1 MGGVTLAVFS
11 ARLHCSRIA
20 AVRSVGAAGEKQ
32 GVVMIKR
39 WVLMVLMVAGSW
51 TAFAELT
58 EDERDRL
65 EDLEI
70 AGVGND
76 TEKDDDRNKIEVLEI
91 NTFQSED
98 DDGEGFRIRIVAEL
112 VDKQKKLYR
121 VDFKGNR
128 PGGINSEYT
137 GEDYWLLYMPH
148 GELERVKLTAYAV
161 QYGFM
166 DGDDFIV
173 FAEDLD
179 GVETVD
185 ELLERAAEPFP
196 EKVRLKHYY
205 IYEDSSEG
213 ERDSIAQS
221 VREIK

>member
-76 TEKDDDRNKIEVLEI
+76 TEKDDDQHL
-91 NTFQSED
+91 SE
-98 DDGEGFRIRIVAEL
+98 RR
-112 VDKQKKLYR
+112 
-121 VDFKGNR
+121 
-128 PGGINSEYT
+128 
-137 GEDYWLLYMPH
+137 
-148 GELERVKLTAYAV
+148 
-161 QYGFM
+161 
-166 DGDDFIV
+166 
-173 FAEDLD
+173 
-179 GVETVD
+179 
-185 ELLERAAEPFP
+185 
-196 EKVRLKHYY
+196 
-205 IYEDSSEG
+205 
-213 ERDSIAQS
+213 
-221 VREIK
+221 